1 MKKKSVKNEK
11 EIRMMKSSDEL
22 SKEES
27 KNIKAIMNEKSGNVK
42 SLKNIIFFNKYKM
55 VDISAE
61 T

>member
-1 MKKKSVKNEK
+1 MWKNEK

-42 SLKNIIFFNKYKM
+42 SLKNIIFLTSIKWLTS
-55 VDISAE
+55 VLRHSG
-61 T
+61 